1 MDKHTVQQQQLNIW
15 HEFDGKGDT
24 SIEVLEQLCRQYSSE
39 FGIPVIPKVMNISIL
54 TAGLQQIK
62 TAGAGPQMA
71 LVPADMAGY
80 GEGAMYS
87 EIPEKFWSMS
97 GFSDKDI
104 RYSMRSND
112 KQYGIPI
119 LKGNHLVLY
128 CNSEIYPEAPASWE
142 AIEQQAE
149 ELMAKGIVPVATDLA
164 DPYCFI
170 PFLTAFGGWPLK
182 EGKPDLSTPEM
193 EAALRFVQRQTAQ
206 GVLGSFQGSTELLD
220 RFFAGEVG
228 AIICG
233 EWIYNYLDLH
243 MRDRLLVGALPTI
256 IGNPAVSMAS
266 SIGLVFPQNSLESE
280 QSDELLS
287 FAAYLLSES
296 SQREWAER
304 VQRIPVHT
312 GVLEDIRVTASP
324 VRATLISCLESARN
338 MPIEPVMRDVWD
350 AISAGLQHL
359 SQEDTAR
366 LIVLMEEH
374 VNRSSNQQTL

>member
-1 MDKHTVQQQQLNIW
+1 MDKQTVQQQQLNIW

-24 SIEVLEQLCRQYSSE
+24 SIEVLEQLCREYSSK
-39 FGIPVIPKVMNISIL
+39 FGVPVIPKVMNISKL

-80 GEGAMYS
+80 GEGAVYS

-149 ELMAKGIVPVATDLA
+149 ELMAKGIVPAATDLA

-206 GVLGSFQGSTELLD
+206 GVLGSFHGSTELPGPFYRRRDWCHHLRGMD
-220 RFFAGEVG
+220 LQLFRPSYARQIARRCAADYYWQPGSLNGFIHRSGISAEFVGIG
-228 AIICG
+228 AIG
-233 EWIYNYLDLH
+233 
-243 MRDRLLVGALPTI
+243 RATI
-256 IGNPAVSMAS
+256 IRR
-266 SIGLVFPQNSLESE
+266 
-280 QSDELLS
+280 LS
-287 FAAYLLSES
+287 
-296 SQREWAER
+296 AE
-304 VQRIPVHT
+304 
-312 GVLEDIRVTASP
+312 
-324 VRATLISCLESARN
+324 
-338 MPIEPVMRDVWD
+338 
-350 AISAGLQHL
+350 
-359 SQEDTAR
+359 
-366 LIVLMEEH
+366 
-374 VNRSSNQQTL
+374 